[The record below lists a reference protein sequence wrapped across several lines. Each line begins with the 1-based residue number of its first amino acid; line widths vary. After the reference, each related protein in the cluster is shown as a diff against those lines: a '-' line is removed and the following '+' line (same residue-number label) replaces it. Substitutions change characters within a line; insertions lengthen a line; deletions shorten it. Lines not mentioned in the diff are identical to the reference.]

1 MELVITIL
9 LVLFILVVL
18 CDFLGNYFQESLRKA
33 DRQTHYIKEHLKMQQ
48 DFIDAYKDMFH
59 VSLFYSVTDI
69 RRTYLFPFIQYFFY
83 NDNTISMLCGF
94 ILQ

>member
-48 DFIDAYKDMFH
+48 DFIDA
-59 VSLFYSVTDI
+59 
-69 RRTYLFPFIQYFFY
+69 
-83 NDNTISMLCGF
+83 
-94 ILQ
+94 

>member
-48 DFIDAYKDMFH
+48 DFIDAYKDMLH
-59 VSLFYSVTDI
+59 DAHRAEMQDEHTW
-69 RRTYLFPFIQYFFY
+69 
-83 NDNTISMLCGF
+83 NNHKNK
-94 ILQ
+94 